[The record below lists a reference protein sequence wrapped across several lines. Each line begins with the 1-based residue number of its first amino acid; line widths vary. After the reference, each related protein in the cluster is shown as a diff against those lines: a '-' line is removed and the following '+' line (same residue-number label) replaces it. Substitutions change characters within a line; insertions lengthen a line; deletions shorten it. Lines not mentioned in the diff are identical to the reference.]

1 MHKQKLRIWIVLD
14 ELLCAK
20 IRVREGLKCLV
31 GMKQVFIS
39 LSVNA
44 VRCVHVREEGT
55 AKRRKTLNT
64 GLLTQNRK
72 ISLIRQSSHFI
83 MSEIRKSVILESVL
97 HKHS

>member
-1 MHKQKLRIWIVLD
+1 MHKQKLRIWMVLD

-39 LSVNA
+39 LSFNA

-55 AKRRKTLNT
+55 AKRRKKSKFSHSEQKDQFNQAELSFHRV
-64 GLLTQNRK
+64 RK
-72 ISLIRQSSHFI
+72 KRVCNS
-83 MSEIRKSVILESVL
+83 
-97 HKHS
+97 